1 MTSIRW
7 ERSDV
12 STRIFRSGWW
22 LILVGLVIGGILG
35 AADYLANG
43 SPSRALIDVA
53 IVVGYTAALA
63 VFRARSET
71 AGVLAGDPVDERW
84 QLINMRA
91 MATAGQIAGFVS
103 LTGFILAE
111 ATGHDWSGFAIVA
124 GAVGIAYIGGV
135 IWYRSR
141 L

>member
-7 ERSDV
+7 GRSDV

-22 LILVGLVIGGILG
+22 LVLVGLVIGGILG
-35 AADYLANG
+35 SADYVANG

-71 AGVLAGDPVDERW
+71 AGDPVDERW
-84 QLINMRA
+84 QLINLRA
-91 MATAGQIAGFVS
+91 MATAGQIAGLVS
-103 LTGFILAE
+103 LAGFILAE

-124 GAVGIAYIGGV
+124 GAVGISYIGGV